1 MGSPISP
8 ILANLFM
15 EFFEKDLLS
24 ESNTGIIKWYR
35 YIDDVFSLV
44 SSSTNLDELIAKLNS
59 RKNNIKFKYECEN
72 NNRLPFLDCLVIKD
86 INCSYFKIDIY
97 RKPSHCNNY
106 IHSFSNHSENVKIGT
121 MVNIFLRSF
130 KICNPEFIDKEIKYI
145 YNSFECLGCC

>member
-24 ESNTGIIKWYR
+24 ESNNGIVKWWR
-35 YIDDVFSLV
+35 YVDDVFCLISG
-44 SSSTNLDELIAKLNS
+44 STNVNELNAMLSS
-59 RKNNIKFKYECEN
+59 RHTSIKFKYEREE

-86 INCSYFKIDIY
+86 TNCGYFKFDIY
-97 RKPSHCNNY
+97 RKPTHCNNY
-106 IHSFSNHSENVKIGT
+106 IHSFSNHTTNVKIGT

-130 KICNPEFIDKEIKYI
+130 KICDPEFLDKEIRYI
-145 YNSFECLGCC
+145 YN